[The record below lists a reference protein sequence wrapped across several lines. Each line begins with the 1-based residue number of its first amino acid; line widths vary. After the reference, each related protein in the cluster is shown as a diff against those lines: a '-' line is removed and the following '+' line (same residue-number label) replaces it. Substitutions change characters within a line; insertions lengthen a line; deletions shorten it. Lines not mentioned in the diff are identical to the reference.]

1 MSQQNLEEPNAT
13 SRVARFNYL
22 ASSIPHSLYRNGNVS
37 LTRNPDGTDAGME
50 GYEEEAWNK
59 QVLDARTSENGTRGL
74 HINGFELLDHPIQ
87 QSNINFL
94 SHEDVVTR
102 HYPECV
108 ELLKG
113 VTGAR
118 HAFAFDH
125 NIRWA
130 EGDDKKQQTGKGQ
143 QVQRPIQL
151 VHGDYTLTSAPQRLR
166 DLASPPSINDTMR
179 HFLAEGESVVPPGL
193 VDEALSDSGRF
204 AIINL
209 WRNIHPSSPV
219 LRDPLGLCD
228 AQTIRTE
235 DLVVFELHYTDRV
248 GENYFAHG
256 SDRHQWY
263 FFSEI
268 QHNEVV
274 LIKQWDS
281 AGAFASS
288 KGQEADA
295 GSTQPCSLNFHSA
308 FEDPMSPRD
317 APDRRSIEV
326 RCVVI
331 Y

>member
-1 MSQQNLEEPNAT
+1 MSQQNPKEPNT
-13 SRVARFNYL
+13 STRIARFNYL
-22 ASSIPHSLYRNGNVS
+22 DGSIPHSLYRNGNVS

-50 GYEEEAWNK
+50 GYVEQSWDM
-59 QVLDARTSENGTRGL
+59 QVRDARTDNTGALGL
-74 HINGFELLDHPIQ
+74 HVNGFELIDQPLRHSDL
-87 QSNINFL
+87 NFL

-108 ELLKG
+108 ELLKD

-118 HAFAFDH
+118 YAFAFDH

-130 EGDDKKQQTGKGQ
+130 EADEKKQQTGEGQ
-143 QVQRPIQL
+143 QVQRPIAL

-166 DLASPPSINDTMR
+166 DLAAPPSINDTMR
-179 HFLAEGESVVPPGL
+179 PYLAEGESIIAPEL
-193 VDEALSDSGRF
+193 VNEALADSGRF

-209 WRNIHPSSPV
+209 WRNIHKESPV
-219 LRDPLGLCD
+219 LRDPLGFCD
-228 AQTIRTE
+228 AQSIRTDE
-235 DLVVFELHYTDRV
+235 LVVFELHYTDRI

-263 FFSEI
+263 FYSEMN
-268 QHNEVV
+268 HNEVA

-281 AGAFASS
+281 AGAFAST
-288 KGQEADA
+288 KGDESDA
-295 GSTQPCSLNFHSA
+295 GSSKPCSLNFHSA
-308 FEDPMSPRD
+308 FEDPMTPQN

-326 RCVVI
+326 RCAVI